1 MRDAVLN
8 EGMGDI
14 FSDREEKEKKRL
26 TVTRHRSSHDR
37 MLNAHHCFH
46 ARHNIQ
52 LMIKD
57 SFINLLDRVCITFYV
72 PTSCSSSLHDLGMV
86 IRSHISP
93 IAMTS
98 LSPAIASS
106 F

>member
-37 MLNAHHCFH
+37 MLNAHHCFY

-72 PTSCSSSLHDLGMV
+72 PKVAPLHCTTWGWLYA
-86 IRSHISP
+86 RISP
-93 IAMTS
+93 R
-98 LSPAIASS
+98 SP
-106 F
+106 